1 MHRFVLV
8 LSLSPGV
15 ELLVEVVVALV
26 ELLDLCLLLLNVWA
40 VLLEFG
46 GHAVTAAFCRAKVLL
61 CVSDK

>member
-1 MHRFVLV
+1 MHRLV
-8 LSLSPGV
+8 PILTLSPGV

-26 ELLDLCLLLLNVWA
+26 ELLDLRLLLLNVGA

-46 GHAVTAAFCRAKVLL
+46 GHVVAAAFGQAKVLL